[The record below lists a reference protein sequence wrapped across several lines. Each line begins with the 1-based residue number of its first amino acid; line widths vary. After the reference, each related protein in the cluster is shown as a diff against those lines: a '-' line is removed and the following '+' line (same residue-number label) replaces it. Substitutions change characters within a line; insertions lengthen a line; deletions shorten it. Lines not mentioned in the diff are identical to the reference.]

1 MSPSEVHSS
10 PRRRW
15 FDRRFDLGLPREAF
29 PDILERVRGTPARLE
44 ERVRGLTASVLVRRI
59 GEAWS
64 IQENVGHLFDL
75 EGLWAGRLDDFLQ
88 GAKRLRPADLQN
100 RRTHEARHNERTL
113 EELLTAFRSARLT
126 TVERLE
132 ALGPAD
138 LDRTALHPRLA
149 QPMSVIDHFFFVA
162 EHDDHHL
169 AAIGGLIR
177 AQRSRGGGGLER
189 MTRQG
194 DTHQP
199 T

>member
-15 FDRRFDLGLPREAF
+15 FDRRFELGLPREAF

-44 ERVRGLTASVLVRRI
+44 ERVRDLTA
-59 GEAWS
+59 
-64 IQENVGHLFDL
+64 
-75 EGLWAGRLDDFLQ
+75 
-88 GAKRLRPADLQN
+88 K
-100 RRTHEARHNERTL
+100 THEARHNERPL
-113 EELLTAFRSARLT
+113 EDLLSAFRSARLT

-132 ALGPAD
+132 ALGQAD

-177 AQRSRGGGGLER
+177 ARS
-189 MTRQG
+189 T
-194 DTHQP
+194 
-199 T
+199 

>member
-1 MSPSEVHSS
+1 MSPSQVHSS

-15 FDRRFDLGLPREAF
+15 FDRRFELGLPLEAF

-44 ERVRGLTASVLVRRI
+44 ERVRGLTASVLVRRT

-75 EGLWAGRLDDFLQ
+75 ESLWAGRLDDFLQ

-100 RRTHEARHNERTL
+100 RRTHEARHNERPL
-113 EELLTAFRSARLT
+113 EDLLTAFRSARLT

-177 AQRSRGGGGLER
+177 AHRSRGVGA
-189 MTRQG
+189 
-194 DTHQP
+194 
-199 T
+199 